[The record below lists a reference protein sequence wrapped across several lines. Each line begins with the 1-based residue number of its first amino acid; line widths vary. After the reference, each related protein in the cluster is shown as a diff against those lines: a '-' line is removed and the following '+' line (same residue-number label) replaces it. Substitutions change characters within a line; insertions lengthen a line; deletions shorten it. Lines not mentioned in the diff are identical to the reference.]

1 MITIN
6 TTAVEQGTSNLLP
19 TIQRPFI
26 EANTEE
32 LLLTDLKDNCIIP
45 RFAKDNERTIAH
57 QEFINAAQ
65 EALGLS
71 RFSSFEEPEIR
82 VSHPIKGCIP
92 EAIYK
97 KPKELEEHEKTVY
110 YERMAFII
118 RIPQV
123 TEVINGNTLSLTIG
137 GVRAYN
143 NENLGSR
150 KNLEKFKFF
159 IGFQNMVCCNLCV
172 STDGFLSELKV
183 STIEELRDNVLKT
196 INDYQVEKHIDAM
209 KEFTNYSLTE
219 YEFAQLIGK
228 TRLYSHLP
236 KAEKALLPKLEFNDS
251 HFNQI
256 AKDYY
261 SDHAFSKDRDGNI
274 NLWDVY
280 NLFTQANR
288 NSYIDTMFDRGL
300 NAFDLTEGLLKAKQ
314 GDPKYQWFIS

>member
-1 MITIN
+1 MTTIE
-6 TTAVEQGTSNLLP
+6 TTAVETVNTSIMLP
-19 TIQRPFI
+19 TIRRPFI
-26 EANTEE
+26 EANTQE
-32 LLLTDLKDNCIIP
+32 LQLNELQNDCIIP

-57 QEFINAAQ
+57 QEFIGATQ
-65 EALGLS
+65 EALS
-71 RFSSFEEPEIR
+71 EVFPNFEAPEIR

-97 KPKELEEHEKTVY
+97 SPKELLDHEKTVY
-110 YERMAFII
+110 FERMAFII
-118 RIPQV
+118 RIPEI
-123 TEVINGNTLSLTIG
+123 TDVINGNKLSLTIG

-150 KNLEKFKFF
+150 KTLEKFKFF
-159 IGFQNMVCCNLCV
+159 IGFQNLVCCNLCI

-196 INDYQVEKHIDAM
+196 IHSYEAQNHLNQL

-219 YEFAQLIGK
+219 SEFAQLIGK
-228 TRLYSHLP
+228 TRLHGHLP

-261 SDHAFSKDRDGNI
+261 TDHAFSKERDGNI

-300 NAFDLTEGLLKAKQ
+300 NAFDLTNGLLQAKQ
-314 GDPKYQWFIS
+314 GDPKYQWFIN